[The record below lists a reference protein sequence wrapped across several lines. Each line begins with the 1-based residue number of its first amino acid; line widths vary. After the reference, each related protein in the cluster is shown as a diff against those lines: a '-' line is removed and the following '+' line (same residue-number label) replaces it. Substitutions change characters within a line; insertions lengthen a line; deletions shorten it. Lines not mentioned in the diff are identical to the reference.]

1 MKDKAEKK
9 KVSFRETIR
18 VAWKP
23 YKRLYGYVGPYKW
36 RFILGLALGF
46 LFGVT
51 QGCLPLVLQK
61 VTSTIFTAPPQA
73 RRDLDPSFGVTQ
85 RRRIGEVDRLRLP
98 SHSRGH
104 DRA

>member
-1 MKDKAEKK
+1 MKDKAEK

-23 YKRLYGYVGPYKW
+23 YKRLYTYVGPYKW

-61 VTSTIFTAPPQA
+61 VTSTDFP
-73 RRDLDPSFGVTQ
+73 
-85 RRRIGEVDRLRLP
+85 RRRTQCPVISLIIQNYSTPADR
-98 SHSRGH
+98 
-104 DRA
+104 